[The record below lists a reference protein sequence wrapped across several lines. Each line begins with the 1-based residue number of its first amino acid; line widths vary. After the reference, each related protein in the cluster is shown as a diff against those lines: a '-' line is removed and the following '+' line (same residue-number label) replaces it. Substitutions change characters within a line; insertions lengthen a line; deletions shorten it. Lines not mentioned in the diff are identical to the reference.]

1 MPVRHER
8 GTRPSAPTRIAVHS
22 DDRLFCEGLLR
33 ILDATT
39 SFLIVDYRAVDESR
53 PQVILLDS
61 RIDGALTLC
70 TSVADRGSDTHVILI
85 AASDDDHWAARALAA
100 GARGILSRKA
110 SSEDLFDA
118 IEEVRAGL
126 YWASPRTLAAR
137 LDYLSDAHGA
147 PRENEIERQLS
158 VREREVF
165 REAARGLG
173 NKELADRLAISEATV
188 KVHLTHIFQKLGVSG
203 RAELAAAYYGII
215 PTARVPLIQK
225 S

>member
-8 GTRPSAPTRIAVHS
+8 AARPSPPTRIAVHT

-33 ILDATT
+33 ILDSAA

-53 PQVILLDS
+53 PHVILLDS
-61 RIDGALTLC
+61 RMESSLALC
-70 TSVADRGSDTHVILI
+70 ESMADRGSDTHVIFM
-85 AASDDDHWAARALAA
+85 AAPDDDRWAARALAA
-100 GARGILSRKA
+100 GARGILLRKA
-110 SSEDLFDA
+110 SSEELMDA
-118 IEEVRAGL
+118 IQEVRTGL
-126 YWASPRTLAAR
+126 YWASPHALAAR
-137 LDYLSDAHGA
+137 LDYLSESQGA
-147 PRENEIERQLS
+147 PRETEIEQGLS
-158 VREREVF
+158 AREREVF

-215 PTARVPLIQK
+215 PTVRARE
-225 S
+225 SA